1 MKTEIPVMDDKI
13 SGVIQKLHE
22 LFRGKNITL
31 SVAESCTGGLISHYI
46 TALPGASS
54 FFEAGF
60 VVYSAE
66 MKEKIMG
73 VSSAVIAEHG
83 VVSRETA
90 EEMAEKVRAAAGTD
104 FSIATTG
111 NLGPDVLEGKE
122 RGLVYLAVSRDGKT
136 FSKELHLTGDR
147 TANKEEAAVSA
158 LRFLID
164 IVSG

>member
-1 MKTEIPVMDDKI
+1 MDDKI
-13 SGVIQKLHE
+13 SGVIQKIHD

-54 FFEAGF
+54 FFEAGV

-66 MKEKIMG
+66 MKKKILG
-73 VSSAVIAEHG
+73 VSSAVITEHG

-90 EEMAEKVRAAAGTD
+90 EEMAEKVRAATGTD

-122 RGLVYLAVSRDGKT
+122 RGLVYLAVSGNGKT
-136 FSKELHLTGDR
+136 FSEELHLTGDR
-147 TANKEEAAVSA
+147 TANKEEAALSA
-158 LRFLID
+158 LSFER
-164 IVSG
+164 